1 MTFVKIS
8 CLSGQLTD
16 ATKAI
21 ALLHGRLPILNKSLF
36 ITKSRWNYMLSG
48 DTVRGSLYTKDYGI
62 SQTPCRFDKDEMS
75 LFYFLVK
82 SDYKHFNDDLLLF
95 LLSAF
100 LLSLLSNHCSR
111 LENSKGL
118 QFDQILKGDKHP
130 PSHSC
135 WGNPNKRPKT
145 IRISGLGS
153 LR

>member
-1 MTFVKIS
+1 
-8 CLSGQLTD
+8 
-16 ATKAI
+16 
-21 ALLHGRLPILNKSLF
+21 
-36 ITKSRWNYMLSG
+36 MLSG

-118 QFDQILKGDKHP
+118 QFDQILNGDKHP
-130 PSHSC
+130 PSHS